1 MARGTDFGGVHSN
14 TDLHLIQQS
23 VDIQPAEPKLNL
35 VDIPGADGSKDL
47 TEKPGGRVV
56 YKDRTLTWIFALYP
70 GENWHDK
77 HRQVSNALNGRRCK
91 ITLDDDPGH
100 YYQGRLSVKKYNAD
114 KALRQITV
122 VATCSPWALKQEL
135 TVKTLTVNDKAAHT
149 IVLENE
155 KKPVIPTIVVSDL
168 AVIGFGKDSD
178 LGTRLDPGEYT
189 SLDIELQAGENVL
202 KVYFVGGAGTI
213 TVTYQEGSL

>member
-1 MARGTDFGGVHSN
+1 MARGTDFGGVHSH

-35 VDIPGADGSKDL
+35 VDIPGANGSKDL

-100 YYQGRLSVKKYNAD
+100 YYLGRLSVKKYNTD
-114 KALRQITV
+114 KAVRQITV
-122 VATCSPWALKQEL
+122 VAICSPWMLKQEL
-135 TVKTLTVNDKAAHT
+135 TIVTDT
-149 IVLENE
+149 INNTGTHELALLNE
-155 KKPVIPTIVVSDL
+155 KKPAIPTIEVTHEAAL
-168 AVIGFGKDSD
+168 LWNGKDINVPA
-178 LGTRLDPGEYT
+178 GIYT
-189 SLDIELQAGENVL
+189 SLDIELPEGTSIL
-202 KVYFVGGAGTI
+202 FVKFPGGTGTI

>member
-1 MARGTDFGGVHSN
+1 MKGTDFGGVHSYI
-14 TDLHLIQQS
+14 DLHLIQQR

-47 TEKPGGRVV
+47 TEMPGGRVV
-56 YKDRTLTWIFALYP
+56 YNDRILTWDFALYP

-100 YYQGRLSVKKYNAD
+100 YYLGRLSVKKYNTD
-114 KALRQITV
+114 KLLRQITV
-122 VATCSPWALKQEL
+122 EATCSPWMLKQEP
-135 TVKTLTVNDKAAHT
+135 TVHTLTVNDGVT
-149 IVLENE
+149 YNLTLLNE
-155 KKPVIPTIVVSDL
+155 AKPAIPTIEL
-168 AVIGFGKDSD
+168 THEAYIGFG
-178 LGTRLDPGEYT
+178 GTDAALTTHLSAGVYT
-189 SLDIELQAGENVL
+189 SLDIVLQPGENVL
-202 KVYFVGGAGTI
+202 KVSFPGRTGTI

>member
-23 VDIQPAEPKLNL
+23 VDIQPAEPKLNM

-91 ITLDDDPGH
+91 ITLDDDPDH
-100 YYQGRLSVKKYNAD
+100 YYLGRLSVKKYNTD
-114 KALRQITV
+114 KAVRQITV
-122 VATCSPWALKQEL
+122 VATCSPWMLKQEL
-135 TVKTLTVNDKAAHT
+135 TIVTDTFNNANRHLVKLP
-149 IVLENE
+149 NE
-155 KKPVIPTIVVSDL
+155 KKPVIPAIELTHEASILWNDNEIIIP
-168 AVIGFGKDSD
+168 AGA
-178 LGTRLDPGEYT
+178 YT
-189 SLDIELQAGENVL
+189 SLDIELQEGENKLLVM
-202 KVYFVGGAGTI
+202 FPGGTGTI